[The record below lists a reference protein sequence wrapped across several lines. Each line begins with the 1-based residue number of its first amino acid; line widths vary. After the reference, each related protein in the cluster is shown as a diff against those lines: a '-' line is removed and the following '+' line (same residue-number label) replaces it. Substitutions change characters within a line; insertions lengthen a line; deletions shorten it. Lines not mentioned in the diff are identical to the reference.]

1 MDLKRISTAE
11 LENELLDRH
20 RKERLSHFQNESEE
34 EERIFESYFSK
45 FEVKRMTIQ
54 DAIKS
59 GKPFYR
65 PIWAE
70 EYDGFQPT
78 YDIFD
83 SDMNT
88 ELPGLTV
95 GDILANDWKTVSGKE
110 PGDI

>member
-1 MDLKRISTAE
+1 MNDPKKEEIKQV
-11 LENELLDRH
+11 H
-20 RKERLSHFQNESEE
+20 KERLCRNETAEE
-34 EERIFESYFSK
+34 EQVFEEYFSK
-45 FEVKRMTIQ
+45 FEVKGMTIQ
-54 DAIKS
+54 EAIKS

-65 PIWAE
+65 PVWAE

-95 GDILANDWKTVSGKE
+95 GDILANDWKTVSDKE
-110 PGDI
+110 PERR